1 MDTVIRQISQI
12 ETAAVSIID
21 DANTC
26 KKAFSQRMAEKT
38 EAFDRELEAATE
50 QKIAVLRTAMEIKM
64 NSRLSEQKARAEA
77 LLAQMKKNYEDH
89 HWDYVKQLFQ
99 SLIKE

>member
-12 ETAAVSIID
+12 EAAAASIID
-21 DANTC
+21 DANIR
-26 KKAFSQRMAEKT
+26 KKAFSQEMAEKT
-38 EAFDRELEAATE
+38 KAFDWDLEAATQ
-50 QKIAVLRTAMEIKM
+50 QKIAALRTEMEIKM

>member
-38 EAFDRELEAATE
+38 EAFDWELEAATE